1 MKTRQFGHEDLTER
15 RPMIPN
21 DLAHRVMASSAAKS
35 SSSTPPRGRAPR
47 RRPDSFDAVKA
58 VVLGHGARAAR
69 RRGTYEAPVEVLPV
83 VAAAV
88 HATTTTTTTTTRDE
102 VKKRKATT
110 EPEAASGHAKK
121 RAVVPAHDDAS
132 ATVSPAVRKSPR
144 GHAAPRHEPPPR
156 NLEESLLVADEPTL
170 SSTSTPRGHARERDE
185 QRARLEHAM
194 GTSPFARM
202 GVTPPAKLPVDAK
215 TAAEV
220 LLATVCGEELPHAAS
235 TEAKAL
241 ARFAMAGA
249 EVGIRATKTPA
260 VAGRRAK
267 ELTRANAK
275 LKCLMDEET

>member
-1 MKTRQFGHEDLTER
+1 
-15 RPMIPN
+15 MIPN

-69 RRGTYEAPVEVLPV
+69 RRGTYEAPVEVLPD
-83 VAAAV
+83 VAPAV
-88 HATTTTTTTTTRDE
+88 HPTTTTTTTTTRDE

-220 LLATVCGEELPHAAS
+220 LLATVCGEELPLAAS
-235 TEAKAL
+235 AEAKAL

-249 EVGIRATKTPA
+249 EVGIRATKIPA

-275 LKCLMDEET
+275 LKYLMDEETT

>member
-1 MKTRQFGHEDLTER
+1 
-15 RPMIPN
+15 MITN
-21 DLAHRVMASSAAKS
+21 GLAHRAMASSAAKS
-35 SSSTPPRGRAPR
+35 SSSTLPRGRAPR

-83 VAAAV
+83 VTAV

-220 LLATVCGEELPHAAS
+220 LLATVCGEELPLTAS

-249 EVGIRATKTPA
+249 EVGIRATKIPA

>member
-1 MKTRQFGHEDLTER
+1 
-15 RPMIPN
+15 
-21 DLAHRVMASSAAKS
+21 MASSAAKS

-58 VVLGHGARAAR
+58 VVLGHGARVAR

-83 VAAAV
+83 VAAV

-110 EPEAASGHAKK
+110 EPETASSHAKK
-121 RAVVPAHDDAS
+121 RAVVSTHDDVS
-132 ATVSPAVRKSPR
+132 ATVSPRTGAATVRKSPR
-144 GHAAPRHEPPPR
+144 GHAAPRREPPPR

-170 SSTSTPRGHARERDE
+170 SSTSSPRGHARERDE

-194 GTSPFARM
+194 GTSPFTRM
-202 GVTPPAKLPVDAK
+202 GVVPPAKLPVDAK

-275 LKCLMDEET
+275 LKCLMDEKTT

>member
-1 MKTRQFGHEDLTER
+1 
-15 RPMIPN
+15 MIIN
-21 DLAHRVMASSAAKS
+21 GSAHRAMASSAAKS

-83 VAAAV
+83 VAAV
-88 HATTTTTTTTTRDE
+88 HATTTTTRDG

-110 EPEAASGHAKK
+110 VPEAASGHAKK
-121 RAVVPAHDDAS
+121 RAVVPAHDDVS

-144 GHAAPRHEPPPR
+144 GHAAPRREPPPR

-170 SSTSTPRGHARERDE
+170 SSTSSPRGHARERDE

-194 GTSPFARM
+194 GTSPFTRM
-202 GVTPPAKLPVDAK
+202 GVVPPAKLPVDAK

-249 EVGIRATKTPA
+249 EVGIRATMIPA

-275 LKCLMDEET
+275 LKYIMDEET

>member
-1 MKTRQFGHEDLTER
+1 
-15 RPMIPN
+15 MIPN
-21 DLAHRVMASSAAKS
+21 DLAHRAMASSAAKS

-83 VAAAV
+83 VAAV
-88 HATTTTTTTTTRDE
+88 HATTTTTTRDG
-102 VKKRKATT
+102 VKKRRATT

-121 RAVVPAHDDAS
+121 RAVVPAHDDVS
-132 ATVSPAVRKSPR
+132 ATVSRGRAGRRPQEPARPR
-144 GHAAPRHEPPPR
+144 RAAPRTPAAQPRRVPTRRRRTHALLHE
-156 NLEESLLVADEPTL
+156 LPTR
-170 SSTSTPRGHARERDE
+170 T
-185 QRARLEHAM
+185 RARARRAARTA
-194 GTSPFARM
+194 GTRDGHVAVRAH
-202 GVTPPAKLPVDAK
+202 GRDPPAKLPVDAK

-220 LLATVCGEELPHAAS
+220 LLATVCGEELPLAAS
-235 TEAKAL
+235 AEAKAL

-249 EVGIRATKTPA
+249 EVGIRATKIPA

>member
-1 MKTRQFGHEDLTER
+1 
-15 RPMIPN
+15 MIPN
-21 DLAHRVMASSAAKS
+21 DLAHSAMASSAAKS

-69 RRGTYEAPVEVLPV
+69 RRGTYEAPVEVIP

-88 HATTTTTTTTTRDE
+88 HATTTTTTTTRDG

-110 EPEAASGHAKK
+110 EPETASGHAKK
-121 RAVVPAHDDAS
+121 RAVVSTHDDVS
-132 ATVSPAVRKSPR
+132 ATVSPRTGAAAVRKSPR

-170 SSTSTPRGHARERDE
+170 SSTSSPRGHARERDE

-220 LLATVCGEELPHAAS
+220 LLATVCGEELPLAAS
-235 TEAKAL
+235 AEAKAL

-249 EVGIRATKTPA
+249 EVGIRATKIPA

-275 LKCLMDEET
+275 LKYLMDEETT

>member
-1 MKTRQFGHEDLTER
+1 M
-15 RPMIPN
+15 
-21 DLAHRVMASSAAKS
+21 AHRPMASSVAKS

-83 VAAAV
+83 VARRPRDDDDDDSRRGEKEESNDRARNRFGPREEARGRSRTRRCIRDRLPRTGAA
-88 HATTTTTTTTTRDE
+88 
-102 VKKRKATT
+102 
-110 EPEAASGHAKK
+110 
-121 RAVVPAHDDAS
+121 
-132 ATVSPAVRKSPR
+132 AVRKSPR

-170 SSTSTPRGHARERDE
+170 SSTSSPRGHARERDE

-202 GVTPPAKLPVDAK
+202 GVIPPAKLPVDAK

-220 LLATVCGEELPHAAS
+220 LLATVCGEELP
-235 TEAKAL
+235 L
-241 ARFAMAGA
+241 DG
-249 EVGIRATKTPA
+249 VG
-260 VAGRRAK
+260 GG
-267 ELTRANAK
+267 
-275 LKCLMDEET
+275 

>member
-1 MKTRQFGHEDLTER
+1 
-15 RPMIPN
+15 MIPN
-21 DLAHRVMASSAAKS
+21 GLAHRAMASSAAKS

-83 VAAAV
+83 VAAV
-88 HATTTTTTTTTRDE
+88 HATTTTTTRDG

-170 SSTSTPRGHARERDE
+170 SSTSSPRGHARERDE

-202 GVTPPAKLPVDAK
+202 GVIPPAKLPVDAK

-220 LLATVCGEELPHAAS
+220 LLATVCGEELPLAAS

-249 EVGIRATKTPA
+249 EVGIRATKIPA

>member
-1 MKTRQFGHEDLTER
+1 
-15 RPMIPN
+15 MIPN
-21 DLAHRVMASSAAKS
+21 DLAHRAKASSAATS
-35 SSSTPPRGRAPR
+35 SWSTPPRGRAPR

-83 VAAAV
+83 VAAV

-110 EPEAASGHAKK
+110 EPETASGHAKK
-121 RAVVPAHDDAS
+121 RAVVSTHDDVS
-132 ATVSPAVRKSPR
+132 ATVSPRTGAAAVRKSPR

-170 SSTSTPRGHARERDE
+170 SSTSSPRGHARERDE

-194 GTSPFARM
+194 GTSPFTRM
-202 GVTPPAKLPVDAK
+202 GVVPPAKLPVDAK

-220 LLATVCGEELPHAAS
+220 LLATVCGEELPLTAS

-249 EVGIRATKTPA
+249 EVGIRATKIPA

-275 LKCLMDEET
+275 LKCLMDEKTT

>member
-1 MKTRQFGHEDLTER
+1 
-15 RPMIPN
+15 MIPN
-21 DLAHRVMASSAAKS
+21 DLAHRAMASSAAKS

-83 VAAAV
+83 V
-88 HATTTTTTTTTRDE
+88 HATTTTTTTRDG
-102 VKKRKATT
+102 VKKRRATT
-110 EPEAASGHAKK
+110 EPEDASGHAKK
-121 RAVVPAHDDAS
+121 RAVVPAHDDVS
-132 ATVSPAVRKSPR
+132 ATVSPRTGAATVRKSPR
-144 GHAAPRHEPPPR
+144 GHAAPRREPPPR

-170 SSTSTPRGHARERDE
+170 SSTSSPRGHARERDE

-194 GTSPFARM
+194 GTSPFTRM
-202 GVTPPAKLPVDAK
+202 GVVPPAKLPVDAK

-220 LLATVCGEELPHAAS
+220 LLATVCGEELPLTAS

-249 EVGIRATKTPA
+249 EVGIRATMIPA

-275 LKCLMDEET
+275 LKCLMDEEKT

>member
-1 MKTRQFGHEDLTER
+1 
-15 RPMIPN
+15 MITN
-21 DLAHRVMASSAAKS
+21 GLAHRAMASSAAKS

-83 VAAAV
+83 VTAV

-110 EPEAASGHAKK
+110 EPEDASGHAKK
-121 RAVVPAHDDAS
+121 RPVVPAHDDVS
-132 ATVSPAVRKSPR
+132 ATVSPRTGAAAVRKSPR

-170 SSTSTPRGHARERDE
+170 SSTSSPRGHARERDE

-194 GTSPFARM
+194 GTSPFTRM

-220 LLATVCGEELPHAAS
+220 LLATVCGEELPLTAS

-249 EVGIRATKTPA
+249 EVGIRATKIPA

-275 LKCLMDEET
+275 LKCLMDEKTT

>member
-1 MKTRQFGHEDLTER
+1 MNEDLTER
-15 RPMIPN
+15 SQMIPN
-21 DLAHRVMASSAAKS
+21 DSAHSAMASSAAKS

-83 VAAAV
+83 VAAV
-88 HATTTTTTTTTRDE
+88 HATTTTTTTTRNE

-110 EPEAASGHAKK
+110 EPETASGHAKK
-121 RAVVPAHDDAS
+121 RAVVSTHDDVS

-144 GHAAPRHEPPPR
+144 GHATPRHEPPPR
-156 NLEESLLVADEPTL
+156 NLEDSLLVADEPTL
-170 SSTSTPRGHARERDE
+170 SSTSSPRGHARERDE

-194 GTSPFARM
+194 GTSPFTRM

-249 EVGIRATKTPA
+249 EVGIRATKIPA

-275 LKCLMDEET
+275 LKALMDEET

>member
-1 MKTRQFGHEDLTER
+1 M
-15 RPMIPN
+15 
-21 DLAHRVMASSAAKS
+21 
-35 SSSTPPRGRAPR
+35 
-47 RRPDSFDAVKA
+47 
-58 VVLGHGARAAR
+58 VLGHGARAAR

-88 HATTTTTTTTTRDE
+88 HATTTTTTRDG

-110 EPEAASGHAKK
+110 EPETASGHAKK
-121 RAVVPAHDDAS
+121 RAVVSTHDDVS
-132 ATVSPAVRKSPR
+132 ATVSPRTGAAAVRKSPR

-170 SSTSTPRGHARERDE
+170 SSTSSPRGHARERDE

-220 LLATVCGEELPHAAS
+220 LLATVCGEELPLAAS
-235 TEAKAL
+235 AEAKAL

-249 EVGIRATKTPA
+249 EVGIRATKIPA

>member
-1 MKTRQFGHEDLTER
+1 
-15 RPMIPN
+15 MIPN
-21 DLAHRVMASSAAKS
+21 DLAHSAMASSAAKS

-69 RRGTYEAPVEVLPV
+69 RRGTYEAAVEVIPV
-83 VAAAV
+83 VAAV
-88 HATTTTTTTTTRDE
+88 HATTTTTTTRDE
-102 VKKRKATT
+102 VKKRRATT

-170 SSTSTPRGHARERDE
+170 SSTSSPRGHARERDE

-194 GTSPFARM
+194 GTSPFTRM
-202 GVTPPAKLPVDAK
+202 GVVPPAKLPVDAK

-220 LLATVCGEELPHAAS
+220 LLATVCGEELPVTAS

-249 EVGIRATKTPA
+249 EVGIRATKIPA

-275 LKCLMDEET
+275 LKYLMDEET

>member
-1 MKTRQFGHEDLTER
+1 
-15 RPMIPN
+15 MIPN
-21 DLAHRVMASSAAKS
+21 GQAHRAMASSAAKS
-35 SSSTPPRGRAPR
+35 SSSTPPRGRAPL

-69 RRGTYEAPVEVLPV
+69 RRGTYETPVEVLP
-83 VAAAV
+83 AV
-88 HATTTTTTTTTRDE
+88 HATTTTTTRDG
-102 VKKRKATT
+102 VKKRRATT
-110 EPEAASGHAKK
+110 EPEDASGHAKK
-121 RAVVPAHDDAS
+121 RAVVPAHDDVS
-132 ATVSPAVRKSPR
+132 ATVSPRTGAATVRKSPR

-170 SSTSTPRGHARERDE
+170 SSTSSPRGHARERDE

-235 TEAKAL
+235 AEAKAL

-249 EVGIRATKTPA
+249 EVGIRATKIPA

-275 LKCLMDEET
+275 LKYLMDEETT

>member
-1 MKTRQFGHEDLTER
+1 
-15 RPMIPN
+15 
-21 DLAHRVMASSAAKS
+21 MASSAAKS

-69 RRGTYEAPVEVLPV
+69 RRGTYEAPVEVLP
-83 VAAAV
+83 
-88 HATTTTTTTTTRDE
+88 
-102 VKKRKATT
+102 KPTT
-110 EPEAASGHAKK
+110 EPEPASGHAKK
-121 RAVVPAHDDAS
+121 RAVVSTHDDVS
-132 ATVSPAVRKSPR
+132 ATVSPRTGAAAVRKSPR

-170 SSTSTPRGHARERDE
+170 SSTSSPRGHARERDE

-194 GTSPFARM
+194 GTSPFTRM
-202 GVTPPAKLPVDAK
+202 GVAPPAKLPVDAK

-220 LLATVCGEELPHAAS
+220 LLATVCGEELPLTAS

-249 EVGIRATKTPA
+249 EVGIRATMIPA

-275 LKCLMDEET
+275 LKCLMDEEKT

>member
-1 MKTRQFGHEDLTER
+1 
-15 RPMIPN
+15 MIPN
-21 DLAHRVMASSAAKS
+21 DLAHRAMASSAAKS

-83 VAAAV
+83 VAAV
-88 HATTTTTTTTTRDE
+88 HATTTTTTRDE
-102 VKKRKATT
+102 GEKEEATT

-121 RAVVPAHDDAS
+121 RAVVPAHDDVS

-170 SSTSTPRGHARERDE
+170 SSTSSPRGHARERDE

-220 LLATVCGEELPHAAS
+220 LLATVCGEELPLHAS

-249 EVGIRATKTPA
+249 EVGIRATKIPA

>member
-1 MKTRQFGHEDLTER
+1 
-15 RPMIPN
+15 MIPN
-21 DLAHRVMASSAAKS
+21 DSAHSAMASSAAKS

-69 RRGTYEAPVEVLPV
+69 RRGTYEAPVEVIP

-88 HATTTTTTTTTRDE
+88 HATTTTTTTTRDE

-110 EPEAASGHAKK
+110 EPETASGHAKK
-121 RAVVPAHDDAS
+121 RAVVSTHDDVS

-170 SSTSTPRGHARERDE
+170 SSTSTPRGHARERDK

-202 GVTPPAKLPVDAK
+202 GVIPPAKLPVDAK

-235 TEAKAL
+235 AEAKAL

-249 EVGIRATKTPA
+249 EVGIRATKIPA

-275 LKCLMDEET
+275 LKALMDEET

>member
-1 MKTRQFGHEDLTER
+1 
-15 RPMIPN
+15 MIPN
-21 DLAHRVMASSAAKS
+21 GLAHRAMASSAAAKS

-83 VAAAV
+83 VAAV
-88 HATTTTTTTTTRDE
+88 HATTTTTTTTRDE

-110 EPEAASGHAKK
+110 EPETASGHAKK
-121 RAVVPAHDDAS
+121 RAVVSTHDDVS
-132 ATVSPAVRKSPR
+132 ATVSPRTGAAAVRKSPR

-170 SSTSTPRGHARERDE
+170 SSTSSPRGHARERDE

-194 GTSPFARM
+194 GTSPFTRM
-202 GVTPPAKLPVDAK
+202 GVIPPAKLPVDAK

-249 EVGIRATKTPA
+249 EVGIRATKIPA

-275 LKCLMDEET
+275 LKALMDEET

>member
-1 MKTRQFGHEDLTER
+1 M
-15 RPMIPN
+15 
-21 DLAHRVMASSAAKS
+21 AHRAMASSAAKS

-83 VAAAV
+83 V
-88 HATTTTTTTTTRDE
+88 HATTTTTTTRDG
-102 VKKRKATT
+102 VKKRRATT
-110 EPEAASGHAKK
+110 EPEDASGHAKK
-121 RAVVPAHDDAS
+121 RAVVPAHDDVS
-132 ATVSPAVRKSPR
+132 ATVSPRTGAATVRKSPR
-144 GHAAPRHEPPPR
+144 GHAAPRREPPPR

-170 SSTSTPRGHARERDE
+170 SSTSSPRGHARERDE
-185 QRARLEHAM
+185 QRARLEHTM
-194 GTSPFARM
+194 GTSPFTRM
-202 GVTPPAKLPVDAK
+202 GVIPPAKLPVDAK

-275 LKCLMDEET
+275 LKCLMDEKTT